1 MKFVEMTPGHWI
13 RRSSVEEVRII
24 DEPVVEFGQR
34 PAVQVKFK
42 SRGPSVWQTF
52 EFATPEEAIDH
63 AAQILNDSYQVVL
76 RLGNEEL
83 ER

>member
-13 RRSSVEEVRII
+13 RRKRVEEVRVI

-34 PAVQVKFK
+34 PAVHVKFK
-42 SRGPSVWQTF
+42 SRGPSVWNTF
-52 EFATPEEAIDH
+52 EFATTEEAIDR
-63 AAQILNDSYQVVL
+63 AAQILNESHQIVL

>member
-13 RRSSVEEVRII
+13 RRSRVEEVRII

-42 SRGPSVWQTF
+42 SRGPSVWHTF
-52 EFATPEEAIDH
+52 EFATAEEAIDH
-63 AAQILNDSYQVVL
+63 AAQLLNESYQVVL